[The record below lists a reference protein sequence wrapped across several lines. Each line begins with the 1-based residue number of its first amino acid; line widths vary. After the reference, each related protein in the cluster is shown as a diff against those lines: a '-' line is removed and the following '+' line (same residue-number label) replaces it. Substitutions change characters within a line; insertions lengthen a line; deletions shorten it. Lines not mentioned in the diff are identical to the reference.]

1 LQIKFITKYTI
12 TIDKGNITE
21 IIQKLEIYKESP
33 KFYYVRNNPP
43 HNKIHKQEDINVI
56 AYSAMNHYNI
66 SLSSWIYLTD
76 DSLIPKYRDKILD
89 NYKNSLT
96 KHITAVKL
104 NLEAINNYKEV

>member
-1 LQIKFITKYTI
+1 MQIKFITKYTI

-56 AYSAMNHYNI
+56 AHSAGNRYNS
-66 SLSSWIYLTD
+66 SLSSWIYLLD
-76 DSLIPKYRDKILD
+76 ESLIPKYKDKILD
-89 NYKNSLT
+89 SYKNGLLNH
-96 KHITAVKL
+96 KAAIML
-104 NLEAINNYKEV
+104 NLEAIINYIK